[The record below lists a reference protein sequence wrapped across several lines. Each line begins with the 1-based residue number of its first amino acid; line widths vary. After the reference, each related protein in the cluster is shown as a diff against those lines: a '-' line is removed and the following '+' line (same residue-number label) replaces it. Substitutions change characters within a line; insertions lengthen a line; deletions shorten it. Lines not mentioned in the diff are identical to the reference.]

1 MIYVIISNSLVIV
14 PFLAHKLTFDD
25 FVSLVMNK
33 PVQRFNDSIQV
44 KTFWYVVSTVLTFGQ
59 MVVVIYALEDEAQAL
74 WHKLHLGHLTLMKE
88 VECDLSKLVIR
99 THAVYCL
106 TTELQSS
113 IQ

>member
-1 MIYVIISNSLVIV
+1 M
-14 PFLAHKLTFDD
+14 
-25 FVSLVMNK
+25 
-33 PVQRFNDSIQV
+33 
-44 KTFWYVVSTVLTFGQ
+44 VSTVLTFGQ
-59 MVVVIYALEDEAQAL
+59 MVIVIYILKDEAQAL
-74 WHKLHLGHLTLMKE
+74 WHKLHLGHLIPTEE

>member
-1 MIYVIISNSLVIV
+1 
-14 PFLAHKLTFDD
+14 
-25 FVSLVMNK
+25 
-33 PVQRFNDSIQV
+33 
-44 KTFWYVVSTVLTFGQ
+44 

-74 WHKLHLGHLTLMKE
+74 WHKLHLGHLTLMEE

-113 IQ
+113 I